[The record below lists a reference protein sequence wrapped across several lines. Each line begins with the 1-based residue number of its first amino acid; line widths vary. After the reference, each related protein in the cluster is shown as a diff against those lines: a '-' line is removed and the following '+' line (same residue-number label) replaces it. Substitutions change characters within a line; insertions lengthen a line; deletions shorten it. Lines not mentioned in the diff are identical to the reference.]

1 MNLDLGATA
10 VAIVLLIVISAFFS
24 ASETALTAVSRA
36 RLNEIERRGSRRAA
50 MALAL
55 TDMRERMIGA
65 LLLGNNVAKI
75 GRAHV

>member
-50 MALAL
+50 MALDKMSSTFSESSQPMQASVI
-55 TDMRERMIGA
+55 DWP
-65 LLLGNNVAKI
+65 
-75 GRAHV
+75 